1 MHIWDT
7 GGSDRFRSLVS
18 MYYRDAVAA
27 LICYDLTNER
37 SFESVAY
44 WTNEMQ
50 QKNNM
55 SNFVIALAG
64 NKCDIERNEWQIT
77 AESMQKMKSSLNVT
91 DNIIERNTSAKTGEG
106 VNELFLQIAERIVQM
121 KLNE

>member
-1 MHIWDT
+1 
-7 GGSDRFRSLVS
+7 

-37 SFESVAY
+37 SFESVNY

-64 NKCDIERNEWQIT
+64 NKCDIDQKEWQIT
-77 AESMQKMKSSLNVT
+77 AESMNKMKDSLNLT
-91 DNIIERNTSAKTGEG
+91 DNIIQRNTSAKTGEG
-106 VNELFLQIAERIVQM
+106 VNDIFNEIAERIVKL